1 MGLEQKD
8 SNKFIS
14 DRSLKG
20 MKSVNWLGL
29 KTLIYR
35 EIMRFLKIYMQTII
49 GPALT
54 TLLFLIIFSV
64 ALGRASKFVGEVPFL
79 EFLGP
84 GLIIMSMIQNAFANS
99 SSSLLSAKIAG
110 NISDLLLPPLTAL
123 EFASAFLVG
132 SISRGILVGIAS
144 VALLIIFVPIKV
156 YDIFALIYFS
166 IISCSI
172 MGLAGLIAG
181 IWADKFDQMA
191 AITNF
196 IITPLALL
204 SGTFYSI
211 SNLPRTFYLIS
222 QFNPFFY
229 MIDGF
234 RYSLVGYSDAS
245 VIVGGL
251 VLFILN
257 ISLFIIVVIML
268 KTGYKLKS

>member
-1 MGLEQKD
+1 
-8 SNKFIS
+8 
-14 DRSLKG
+14 
-20 MKSVNWLGL
+20 
-29 KTLIYR
+29 
-35 EIMRFLKIYMQTII
+35 
-49 GPALT
+49 
-54 TLLFLIIFSV
+54 
-64 ALGRASKFVGEVPFL
+64 
-79 EFLGP
+79 
-84 GLIIMSMIQNAFANS
+84 
-99 SSSLLSAKIAG
+99 
-110 NISDLLLPPLTAL
+110 
-123 EFASAFLVG
+123 
-132 SISRGILVGIAS
+132 
-144 VALLIIFVPIKV
+144 
-156 YDIFALIYFS
+156 
-166 IISCSI
+166 

-196 IITPLALL
+196 IVTPLALL

-211 SNLPRTFYLIS
+211 SNLPKTFYLIS

-257 ISLFIIVVIML
+257 ISFFIIVVIML

>member
-1 MGLEQKD
+1 MSGVNI
-8 SNKFIS
+8 SPNKFIS
-14 DRSLKG
+14 EKSLRG
-20 MKSVNWLGL
+20 MGVFNWIGVR
-29 KTLIYR
+29 TLMQR
-35 EIMRFLKIYMQTII
+35 ELMRFLKIYMQTII

-54 TLLFLIIFSV
+54 TLLFLIIFSI
-64 ALGRASKFVGEVPFL
+64 ALGRASKFVGETPFL

-110 NISDLLLPPLTAL
+110 NITDLLLPPLTAL
-123 EFASAFLVG
+123 EFALSFLAG
-132 SISRGILVGIAS
+132 SIGRGILVGLAS
-144 VALLIIFVPIKV
+144 VALIITFVPIRV
-156 YDIFALIYFS
+156 HDYFALIYFS
-166 IISCSI
+166 IIACSI

-196 IITPLALL
+196 IVTPLSLL

-211 SNLPRTFYLIS
+211 SNLPNTFYLIS

-234 RYSLVGYSDAS
+234 RYSLIGYADAN
-245 VIVGGL
+245 VLVGGS

-257 ISLFIIVVIML
+257 FILFITAVIML
-268 KTGYKLKS
+268 KTGYRLKS

>member
-1 MGLEQKD
+1 MSGVNI
-8 SNKFIS
+8 SPNKFIS
-14 DRSLKG
+14 EKSLKG
-20 MKSVNWLGL
+20 MGVFNWIGV
-29 KTLIYR
+29 KTLMQR
-35 EIMRFLKIYMQTII
+35 ELMRFLKIYMQTIV

-54 TLLFLIIFSV
+54 TLLFLIIFSI
-64 ALGRASKFVGEVPFL
+64 ALGRASKFVGETPFL

-110 NISDLLLPPLTAL
+110 NITDLLLPPLTAL
-123 EFASAFLVG
+123 EFALAFLAG
-132 SISRGILVGIAS
+132 SIGRGILVGLAS
-144 VALLIIFVPIKV
+144 VALIITFVPIQV
-156 YDIFALIYFS
+156 YDYFALIYFS
-166 IISCSI
+166 IIACSI

-196 IITPLALL
+196 IVTPLSLL

-211 SNLPRTFYLIS
+211 SNLPNTFYLVS

-234 RYSLVGYSDAS
+234 RYSLIGYADAN
-245 VIVGGL
+245 VLVGGS

-257 ISLFIIVVIML
+257 FILFITAVIML
-268 KTGYKLKS
+268 KTGYRLKS